1 MVKLK
6 YIIIVVL
13 VVGAGIFAYNHFFQS
28 EESKIKKRFDLFS
41 KWGSKDSVENKL
53 ITANRVN
60 NIKTLFAENCN
71 IQAPAYSVSR
81 NYKPQDI
88 SSIALMVLSQYF
100 ELSLRFYDIEINIPE
115 KESANAVLTAK
126 LSGKLTTGEYVNE
139 IHELEC
145 VLIKIEEDWLF
156 SEIKIVDV
164 LEK

>member
-1 MVKLK
+1 
-6 YIIIVVL
+6 VV
-13 VVGAGIFAYNHFFQS
+13 VV
-28 EESKIKKRFDLFS
+28 R
-41 KWGSKDSVENKL
+41 
-53 ITANRVN
+53 
-60 NIKTLFAENCN
+60 
-71 IQAPAYSVSR
+71 
-81 NYKPQDI
+81 
-88 SSIALMVLSQYF
+88 
-100 ELSLRFYDIEINIPE
+100 